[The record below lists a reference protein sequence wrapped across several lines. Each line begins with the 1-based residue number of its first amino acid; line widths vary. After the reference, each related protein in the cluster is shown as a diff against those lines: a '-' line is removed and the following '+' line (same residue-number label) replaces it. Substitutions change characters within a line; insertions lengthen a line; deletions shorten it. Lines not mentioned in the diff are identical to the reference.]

1 MSLTVTVNIQ
11 VDLLPAASVA
21 VAVTVVVPL
30 GKTDPEAGLETTVRL
45 EQLSVAFTV

>member
-1 MSLTVTVNIQ
+1 VSLIVTVNVQ
-11 VDLLPAASVA
+11 SDLLPAASVA
-21 VAVTVVVPL
+21 VTATVVVPL